1 MFLSPFTSPEE
12 GTSRFQIVTDDRV
25 VYIAYRV
32 EDATHTAYCCE
43 DRRIRCQG
51 RPVRRVMRRL
61 RNGLRSLLKMSRQS
75 VEAMVL
81 KV

>member
-1 MFLSPFTSPEE
+1 MFLSPSPSPEE
-12 GTSRFQIVTDDRV
+12 GTSRFRIVTDDRV

-32 EDATHTAYCCE
+32 EDACAY
-43 DRRIRCQG
+43 RILLRGPPHQMPG
-51 RPVRRVMRRL
+51 STSTQVMRRL